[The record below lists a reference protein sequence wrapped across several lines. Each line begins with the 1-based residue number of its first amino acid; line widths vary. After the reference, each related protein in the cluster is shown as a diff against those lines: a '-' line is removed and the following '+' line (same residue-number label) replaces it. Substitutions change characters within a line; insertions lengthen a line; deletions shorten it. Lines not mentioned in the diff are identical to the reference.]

1 MGKEDMAVL
10 EERIKNGERAE
21 KERKTREMKKKIK
34 KKGDGFLKDF
44 RKFITKG
51 NVLDLAVAVV
61 IGSAFNAIVNGL
73 VKFIINPVISVLT
86 GGVSL
91 DGWKT
96 VLVEGTETKAEVAIF
111 WGEWIMTIVN
121 FLIIALCIFTAV
133 RMINKATNVLRYKE
147 LEEEKAAAEK
157 KKAEEE
163 AKKLAEEAAA
173 KAAAEEAA
181 RKEAAL
187 EQFYRNVERQT
198 ALLEEIS
205 KK

>member
-21 KERKTREMKKKIK
+21 KERKAKEMKKKIK
-34 KKGDGFLKDF
+34 KKGDGFFKDF

-61 IGSAFNAIVNGL
+61 IGNAFNAIVNGL

-96 VLVEGTETKAEVAIF
+96 VLVEETETKAEVAIF

-157 KKAEEE
+157 EKGRGRSEETG
-163 AKKLAEEAAA
+163 
-173 KAAAEEAA
+173 
-181 RKEAAL
+181 RRGRG
-187 EQFYRNVERQT
+187 Q
-198 ALLEEIS
+198 S
-205 KK
+205 GG